1 MKKLLIGFLALASMG
16 AIAHPLDTDPGT
28 AIDVGSILKVEKN
41 VNIPSFNKI
50 LLKDGA
56 EYRFYSEVASG
67 PFCRLAASDHT
78 DREFTRDVL
87 LKSGASLKVISNS
100 SHKDRVLNL
109 IAATRQGNKIHFN
122 CYHSLNGGNGTQV
135 PSIKEVKDSLGDVF
149 SLELAEPIEI

>member
-1 MKKLLIGFLALASMG
+1 MKKILISFLVLASMG

-28 AIDVGSILKVEKN
+28 AIDVGSILKVEKD

-50 LLKDGA
+50 LLKDGV

-67 PFCRLAASDHT
+67 PFCRLSATDRE

-87 LKSGASLKVISNS
+87 LKSGASLRVISNS
-100 SHKDRVLNL
+100 STNNRVLYL
-109 IAATRQGNKIHFN
+109 IAVTGQGNKIHFD
-122 CYHSLNGGNGTQV
+122 CYHSLKGAKGTQV